1 VGVLTMTCA
10 AVDDVTAWCVL
21 AVVVAVVKATGFTDA
36 LTTIA
41 LALGFVAVMLGGLKP
56 LLARLPAVPVWAAL
70 ALALASAW
78 LTEEI
83 GIHAIFGAFLA
94 GAIMPRGHGI
104 QAEIK
109 QKLET
114 ATLVLLLPVFFVV
127 VGLATRIDLLD
138 RADLWGITLVVIAA
152 AIVGKWGGSAIAAR
166 LTGEAWRE
174 AHVIGILMNTRGLTE
189 LVILSVGLELG
200 VIGPTIFTI
209 MVLMALVTT
218 LMATPLLAL
227 VAPDYRHRWTPAH
240 GSEVPS
246 YGGSLDGVI
255 S

>member
-1 VGVLTMTCA
+1 MTCA

-36 LTTIA
+36 LTTVA
-41 LALGFVAVMLGGLKP
+41 LALGFVALMLGGLKP

-227 VAPDYRHRWTPAH
+227 VAPDYRHRWTAAH

-246 YGGSLDGVI
+246 YGGSLDGVV